1 MTTYNNSTNTS
12 IPSGVTAGTYS
23 SANITVNAAGQI
35 TAASNGSVTGNFV
48 NQTTASVT
56 LAADTVYLTNAGA
69 SLVTYTLPAA
79 PAVGD
84 VYEVIGFS
92 AGGWTIAQN
101 ASNVIHFGSV
111 TTTTGAGGSLSSSNQ
126 YDKVTLRCAAANT
139 WVAYNSQGNLT
150 YV

>member
-111 TTTTGAGGSLSSSNQ
+111 TT
-126 YDKVTLRCAAANT
+126 
-139 WVAYNSQGNLT
+139 
-150 YV
+150 